1 MNVVC
6 IDDERLALEFLEKQL
21 EEVDGVAVQATFTD
35 PINGLDYILQEDI
48 DIAFLDIQMPNVN
61 GIQLAEKI
69 LEEKPYVV
77 IIFVTAYNEFA
88 VEAFQLNALDYIVK
102 PTTNDRLNT
111 TLKRAK
117 KEVDFYA
124 KEKQLQKEHYLHI
137 KLTPFLAFEDEN
149 NEYKPLQWRTR
160 KAEELFVYLL
170 QNNNVLIEKS
180 SLIDLLWGEYDIEK
194 SYALLYTTI
203 YNVRKQLKQYHK
215 HIKLKNR
222 SDGYI
227 LELDKVEVD
236 VFTWEKEIVSLP
248 PVGDDT
254 IEKYEN
260 VMELNG
266 GVYLDHY
273 DYIWLES
280 EKHRLNSI
288 WMRTASQMAIYY
300 KSIGNFKQAIK
311 CYNDIVERHPTTE
324 EAHFNLMK
332 MYEQNGDFTLMMR
345 QYSELN
351 KALRKGLEGKPSDY
365 IVEWYVE
372 KLK

>member
-1 MNVVC
+1 MKVIC
-6 IDDERLALEFLEKQL
+6 IDDERLSLDFLEKQL
-21 EEVDGVAVQATFTD
+21 EELDDVSIQATFTNPFD
-35 PINGLDYILQEDI
+35 GLEYILKEDI
-48 DIAFLDIQMPNVN
+48 DLAFLDIQMPNLN

-102 PTTNDRLNT
+102 PTTHDRLNM

-117 KEVDFYA
+117 KEIDLYA
-124 KEKQLQKEHYLHI
+124 KEKQLQKEHLLHI
-137 KLTPFLAFEDEN
+137 KLTPFLAFADEN
-149 NEYKPLQWRTR
+149 NEFKPLQWRTR

-170 QNNNVLIEKS
+170 QNSNVLIEKS
-180 SLIDLLWGEYDIEK
+180 SLIELLWGNYDIER

-215 HIKLKNR
+215 HIKLTNR

-236 VFTWEKEIVSLP
+236 IFTWEKEIASLSPVSEE
-248 PVGDDT
+248 T
-254 IEKYEN
+254 IEDYET
-260 VMELNG
+260 VMELND
-266 GVYLDHY
+266 GVYLEHY

-288 WMRTASQMAIYY
+288 WMRTASQMANYY
-300 KSIGNFKQAIK
+300 RAASDWKNSIKWF
-311 CYNDIVERHPTTE
+311 NDIIERYPTTE

-332 MYEQNGDFTLMMR
+332 MYEKNGDFTLMMK

-351 KALRKGLEGKPSDY
+351 KALRKELEGRPSDF
-365 IVEWYVE
+365 IVEWYVD